1 MPPLRVILKAFDPER
16 LNTVVGL
23 GLLEGWA
30 TRKYW
35 EDIRAILVLPGYKI
49 CCRTGNDVVDV
60 VV

>member
-16 LNTVVGL
+16 MNKVRGL
-23 GLLEGWA
+23 GFLEGWA

-35 EDIRAILVLPGYKI
+35 GDIRAILVLSGYKI
-49 CCRTGNDVVDV
+49 CCRTGKDVVDV